1 MHAQTAFVNIHTEW
15 FIKSDSNG
23 KTAAERLNIIKKCKM
38 KVIPV
43 LDKIIIE
50 QDEAQDRMGGF
61 AISDTSK
68 EKPRQGTVVAIGGGA
83 MNPNG
88 GFYPMITKVG
98 DKVMYGEFSGQPIY
112 IEGKEY
118 IIIKEGDLLLVL

>member
-1 MHAQTAFVNIHTEW
+1 MGVT
-15 FIKSDSNG
+15 
-23 KTAAERLNIIKKCKM
+23 
-38 KVIPV
+38 PV
-43 LDKIIIE
+43 LDRIIIE
-50 QDEAQDRMGGF
+50 QDEAQDRIEGF

-68 EKPRQGTVVAIGGGA
+68 EKPKQGVVIAVGGGA
-83 MNPNG
+83 LNPGG